1 MLGTG
6 IIERLMELGTKVNV
20 FGRNKTKLTYFQDK
34 GAKIFS
40 DARTLAEQT
49 DLIITCV
56 TNFESLKEIL
66 FQNNGI
72 MKCSNKKTNHCG
84 LYNRQF

>member
-1 MLGTG
+1 MSLVG
-6 IIERLMELGTKVNV
+6 IKPNSHIFRIKVQKYLAMPEPWP
-20 FGRNKTKLTYFQDK
+20 NK
-34 GAKIFS
+34 S
-40 DARTLAEQT
+40 

-66 FQNNGI
+66 FQNNGV

-84 LYNRQF
+84 FRQPSILINLWTVQIS